1 MNKSF
6 IENTHFNH
14 SMRVFDSIEDR
25 RMWGGEPSPPSSF
38 NKSNHL
44 DVYLV
49 CMLAC
54 VVYRRYID
62 SSIAVQR
69 TNAAY
74 SDFGV

>member
-1 MNKSF
+1 ML
-6 IENTHFNH
+6 
-14 SMRVFDSIEDR
+14 VFDNIEHVCV
-25 RMWGGEPSPPSSF
+25 WGGEPPPPSSF
-38 NKSNHL
+38 NKSIHL
-44 DVYLV
+44 VVYLV